1 MLKLENNHLYFF
13 YLSVTLIL
21 LLLLTTSCKSNQEN
35 YVIYDLLPEGT
46 FTKGMEGPAVDSEGN
61 LYAVNFGEQGT
72 IGKVTPDGVANLFIT
87 LPEGSIGNGIR
98 FDRAGSMYIA
108 DYTGHNI
115 LRIKKETSDVIEV
128 YAHCSDMNQPN
139 DLTVSPAT
147 QVIYASDPNWR
158 DSTGN
163 LWIIP
168 APDSVVLV
176 EEGIGTTNGIE
187 VSPDGKTLY
196 VNESI
201 QRKIWRYD
209 IGADNMP
216 VNKNEFYSFEDFGMD
231 GMRCDNEGNL
241 FVTRHGKGSVV
252 KLSPKGELLHEY
264 QLKGKLPTNLTFS
277 NDFKKIFVTLA
288 DRGCF
293 EVIDFTPLDYK
304 QLVKQNE
311 VKIIDIEAAV
321 GTGRVMELS
330 EIAGK
335 VQYVPLE
342 TTKESL
348 VNGGIITLS
357 YVNGLIYVME
367 MSQVKIFDSG
377 GKYLSTVNRQGRGPE
392 EYTDIINAGVF
403 PENGNIV
410 VMTSAGT
417 LNEYDIEGNFISRVR
432 LPELKDHF
440 LVNCF
445 KQDRNTYVASAHQ
458 LDHNQPGCSVVVFD
472 SLSSIKLKI
481 PAVNESPD
489 PRVMRVP
496 FLYRFR
502 DKLRFIHIDSKV
514 DTIYSIATDL
524 SVESPF
530 VFNFGKYK
538 LPFDQQNFVDMLA
551 SKTSNY
557 ITLTSVV
564 ESDKYIFL
572 RFDFRGI
579 KTESYERSR
588 NIVCALFNKESAELT
603 LLKEPENGKPGL
615 RNDLE
620 NGPVFWP
627 YADIHDNYMVSMYT
641 ADKFIQFADSTTASG
656 KLKETAARVKEDDNP
671 VVAIVKL
678 K

>member
-1 MLKLENNHLYFF
+1 MHKLERHHKDYFCLF
-13 YLSVTLIL
+13 FVSIL
-21 LLLLTTSCKSNQEN
+21 LPLLTLSCKSNQEN
-35 YVIYDLLPEGT
+35 YVIYDLLPEGI
-46 FTKGMEGPAVDSEGN
+46 FTKGMEGPAVDREGN

-72 IGKVTPDGVANLFIT
+72 IGKVTPDGVASLFIT
-87 LPEGSIGNGIR
+87 LPKGSVGNGIR
-98 FDRAGSMYIA
+98 LDRDGSMYIA

-115 LRIKKETSDVIEV
+115 LRIKKETSVVIEV
-128 YAHCSDMNQPN
+128 YAHCSEMNQPN

-163 LWIIP
+163 LWMIP

-187 VSPDGKTLY
+187 VSPDGKILY

-216 VNKNEFYSFEDFGMD
+216 VNKKEFYSFEDFGMD
-231 GMRCDNEGNL
+231 GMRCDNDGNL
-241 FVTRHGKGSVV
+241 YVTRHGKGTVV

-293 EVIDFTPLDYK
+293 EVIDFTTAANKLSNVLDIK
-304 QLVKQNE
+304 V
-311 VKIIDIEAAV
+311 IDVEAAV

-348 VNGGIITLS
+348 VNGGVITLS
-357 YVNGLIYVME
+357 YVNGLIYVMD
-367 MSQVKIFDSG
+367 MSQVKIFNSG

-432 LPELKDHF
+432 LPALEGHF

-458 LDHNQPGCSVVVFD
+458 LDHNQPGYSVVVFD

-496 FLYRFR
+496 LLYRFG

-564 ESDKYIFL
+564 ESDMYIFL
-572 RFDFRGI
+572 SFDFRGI

-603 LLKEPENGKPGL
+603 LLREPENGKPGF

-627 YADIHDNYMVSMYT
+627 YADIHDNYLVSMYT
-641 ADKFIQFADSTTASG
+641 ADKFMQYANNTSASG

>member
-1 MLKLENNHLYFF
+1 MYKLERHRKDFCCLFF
-13 YLSVTLIL
+13 VSIL
-21 LLLLTTSCKSNQEN
+21 LPFFTLSCKSNQKN
-35 YVIYDLLPEGT
+35 YVIYNLLPEGT

-72 IGKVTPDGVANLFIT
+72 IGKVTPDGVASLFVT
-87 LPEGSIGNGIR
+87 LPKGSVGNGIR
-98 FDRAGSMYIA
+98 FDREGSMYIA
-108 DYTGHNI
+108 DYLGHNI
-115 LRIKKETSDVIEV
+115 LRIKKETSGVIEV
-128 YAHCSDMNQPN
+128 YAHCSEMNQPN
-139 DLTVSPAT
+139 DLAISPAT

-163 LWIIP
+163 LWMIP

-216 VNKNEFYSFEDFGMD
+216 VNKKEFYSFEDFGMD
-231 GMRCDNEGNL
+231 GMRCDNDGNL
-241 FVTRHGKGSVV
+241 FVTRHGKGTVV

-277 NDFKKIFVTLA
+277 NDFKKIIVTLA

-293 EVIDFTPLDYK
+293 EVIDFTTAVNKLSKVLDIK
-304 QLVKQNE
+304 V
-311 VKIIDIEAAV
+311 IDVEAAV

-330 EIAGK
+330 EIASK

-348 VNGGIITLS
+348 VNAGIITLS
-357 YVNGLIYVME
+357 YVNGLIYVMD

-392 EYTDIINAGVF
+392 EYTDIINADVF

-417 LNEYDIEGNFISRVR
+417 LNGYDIKGNFISRVR
-432 LPELKDHF
+432 LPALEGHF

-458 LDHNQPGCSVVVFD
+458 LDHNQPGYSVVVFD

-496 FLYRFR
+496 LLYRFG

-530 VFNFGKYK
+530 VFNFGKYR

-603 LLKEPENGKPGL
+603 LLKEPENGKPGF

-641 ADKFIQFADSTTASG
+641 ANKFMQFANNTSASG

>member
-1 MLKLENNHLYFF
+1 MHKLERHHKDYFCLF
-13 YLSVTLIL
+13 FVSIL
-21 LLLLTTSCKSNQEN
+21 LPLLTLSCMSSQEN

-72 IGKVTPDGVANLFIT
+72 IGKVTPDGVASLFVT
-87 LPEGSIGNGIR
+87 LPKGSVGNGIR

-108 DYTGHNI
+108 DYPGHNI
-115 LRIKKETSDVIEV
+115 LRIKKETLVVIEV

-139 DLTVSPAT
+139 DLTVSPVS

-163 LWIIP
+163 LWMIP

-216 VNKNEFYSFEDFGMD
+216 VNKKEFYSFEDFGMD
-231 GMRCDNEGNL
+231 GMRCDNDGNL
-241 FVTRHGKGSVV
+241 FVTRHGKGTVV

-293 EVIDFTPLDYK
+293 EVIDFTPAVNKKSNAY
-304 QLVKQNE
+304 E

-330 EIAGK
+330 EIADK

-357 YVNGLIYVME
+357 YVNGLIYVMD
-367 MSQVKIFDSG
+367 MSQVKIFDSN

-403 PENGNIV
+403 PENG
-410 VMTSAGT
+410 
-417 LNEYDIEGNFISRVR
+417 
-432 LPELKDHF
+432 
-440 LVNCF
+440 
-445 KQDRNTYVASAHQ
+445 
-458 LDHNQPGCSVVVFD
+458 
-472 SLSSIKLKI
+472 
-481 PAVNESPD
+481 
-489 PRVMRVP
+489 
-496 FLYRFR
+496 
-502 DKLRFIHIDSKV
+502 
-514 DTIYSIATDL
+514 
-524 SVESPF
+524 
-530 VFNFGKYK
+530 
-538 LPFDQQNFVDMLA
+538 
-551 SKTSNY
+551 
-557 ITLTSVV
+557 
-564 ESDKYIFL
+564 
-572 RFDFRGI
+572 
-579 KTESYERSR
+579 
-588 NIVCALFNKESAELT
+588 
-603 LLKEPENGKPGL
+603 KPGF

-641 ADKFIQFADSTTASG
+641 ADKFMQFANNTSASG